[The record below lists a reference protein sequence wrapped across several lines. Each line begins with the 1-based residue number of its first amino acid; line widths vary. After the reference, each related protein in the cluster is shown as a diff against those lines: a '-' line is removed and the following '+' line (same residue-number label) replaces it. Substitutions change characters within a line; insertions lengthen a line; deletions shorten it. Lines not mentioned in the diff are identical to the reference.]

1 MAMVNYPY
9 STGFLAPLPP
19 NPISE
24 FCARFNGSY
33 DDDNKLLDVKF
44 LDFFFKIFLILSSAT
59 FFSVGSSRCHPN
71 LFQLHRP
78 NEMFEHRLSLFT

>member
-19 NPISE
+19 NPVSE

-33 DDDNKLLDVKF
+33 DDNKLLDVSVAI
-44 LDFFFKIFLILSSAT
+44 DHFKQKSLSN
-59 FFSVGSSRCHPN
+59 P
-71 LFQLHRP
+71 
-78 NEMFEHRLSLFT
+78 LSIS